1 MRTLTI
7 GFVLLVLGGAPV
19 IAQNP
24 PVRRQQ
30 LQQQVVQRFMAN
42 FKGQAG
48 LSDAQFERFQG
59 IIQRSFQERSELMRR
74 ERDLWVALEGQM
86 RPGVAANADSV
97 DALIDGILLVQE
109 ERTRQARA
117 EQEEYA
123 DFLNPVQRAQLTLSW
138 RRFQMQIDRVRGM
151 GQQQQQRRP
160 M

>member
-7 GFVLLVLGGAPV
+7 GFVLLALGGVPLV
-19 IAQNP
+19 AQNP

-42 FKGQAG
+42 FKAQAG
-48 LSDAQFERFQG
+48 LSDAQFERVQG
-59 IIQRSFQERSELMRR
+59 VIQRSFEERSELMRQ

-97 DALIDGILLVQE
+97 DALIDGILAVQD
-109 ERTRQARA
+109 ERNSQARA

-123 DFLNPVQRAQLTLSW
+123 EFLSPVQRAQLTLSW
-138 RRFQMQIDRVRGM
+138 RRFQMQVDRVRGA

>member
-7 GFVLLVLGGAPV
+7 GFVLLALGGAPV

-30 LQQQVVQRFMAN
+30 LQQQVVQRFMTN

-59 IIQRSFQERSELMRR
+59 IIRRSFQERSELMRR

-97 DALIDGILLVQE
+97 DALIDGILAVQE

-117 EQEEYA
+117 EQDEYA
-123 DFLNPVQRAQLTLSW
+123 DFLTPVQRAQLTLSW